1 MIKAEK
7 SIKWG
12 KLIGVYAD
20 NFDCFFYVLV
30 VKKETSGAIS
40 MTAFIKHLLS
50 MPTKSLPAECR
61 NREKQANNLQLKTA
75 E

>member
-12 KLIGVYAD
+12 KLIVVYAD

-30 VKKETSGAIS
+30 VKKEMCGAIS
-40 MTAFIKHLLS
+40 MKAFIKHLLS
-50 MPTKSLPAECR
+50 MPTK
-61 NREKQANNLQLKTA
+61 
-75 E
+75 